1 MGWGR
6 RTLGSVESSVEALEG
21 NKVKVT
27 VQITEAEFENDLD
40 VAFKRL
46 AKEVKLPGFRAGKA
60 PRKVLEARIGSEYA
74 RSDAFENSLPRYY
87 SEAVRDHEV
96 DVIAPPEIDITDGE
110 AEGPITFDAVVEV
123 RPLISISGYD
133 GLTVEIDGPEV
144 DDAELEEAQERF
156 LKAHGELVDADRPA
170 ENGDTL
176 IMNIKALIDG
186 EPVPGLT
193 ADDYT
198 YTLGTASI
206 VPELDDELV
215 AAEPDDAFDFAANH
229 PDPDEENPIHF
240 SIKINK
246 VQRVELP
253 EPSDEFMQQNSEFDN
268 IAEFRTDYVERMT
281 GTRVEKAAGERRQAV
296 AKAAGDLVNEDDLSA
311 PLIDLEVENRIEDMA
326 MRMQSQGMQL
336 EQFIQMTGQTNQQFI
351 EGVRATADDGAK
363 LDLALRAIALA
374 EKLECT
380 DDELTDEVETASESI
395 GQPADEIRQRY
406 AEAGMLTNIRADISK
421 RKALDFL
428 VEKATVNDKDGNEI
442 AADRLVVPESEDSED
457 SDAGEEE

>member
-1 MGWGR
+1 M
-6 RTLGSVESSVEALEG
+6 EALEG

-27 VQITEAEFENDLD
+27 VQITEEEFEKDLD
-40 VAFKRL
+40 VAFTRL

-74 RSDAFENSLPRYY
+74 RGDAFENSLPRYY

-110 AEGPITFDAVVEV
+110 TEGPVTFDAVVEV
-123 RPLISISGYD
+123 RPQITISGYD
-133 GLTVEIDGPEV
+133 NLTVEIDAPEV
-144 DDAELEEAQERF
+144 DDTELEEAQERF

-176 IMNIKALIDG
+176 TMNIKAVIDG

-193 ADDYT
+193 ADDYS
-198 YTLGTASI
+198 YTLGSASI
-206 VPELDDELV
+206 VPELDDELI
-215 AAEPDDAFDFAANH
+215 AAEPDDEFDFAANH

-246 VQRVELP
+246 VQRVDLP
-253 EPSDEFMQQNSEFDN
+253 EPTDEFMQQNSEFDN
-268 IAEFRTDYVERMT
+268 IDEFRADYIERMT
-281 GTRVEKAAGERRQAV
+281 GSRIEKAISERRQAV
-296 AKAAGDLVNEDDLSA
+296 AKAVGDLVSDDDLSA

-363 LDLALRAIALA
+363 LDLALRSVAAA

-380 DDELTDEVETASESI
+380 DEELTDEVEAASEAI
-395 GQPADEIRQRY
+395 GQPADEIRKRY

-442 AADRLVVPESEDSED
+442 AAERFEVPESDD

>member
-110 AEGPITFDAVVEV
+110 TEGPITFDAVVEV

-281 GTRVEKAAGERRQAV
+281 GTRVEKAVGERRQAV

>member
-133 GLTVEIDGPEV
+133 GLTVEIDAPEV